1 MLGKVIDLIWNEPFY
16 IPNILLKNYR
26 KLNITDSEL
35 IVLVYLINTDISFNP
50 KQIAKDLNF
59 DLSEIMNI
67 ITSLTEKGILKI
79 DIINK
84 KVREEVI
91 NLEELYKKLGFIVV
105 NDEIKENSNNIFDI
119 FEKEFG
125 RTLSPIDY
133 EIITDWQKNYN
144 DEIILLALKEAV
156 FNGVNNL
163 RYIDK
168 ILIDWNKKGI
178 KNEQDIINDRKNF
191 QSKKQ
196 NKKLFDY
203 DWLNE
208 QDSWVFR
215 WINT

>member
-1 MLGKVIDLIWNEPFY
+1 MLGKVIDLIRNEPFY

-79 DIINK
+79 DIINR

-208 QDSWVFR
+208 QDS
-215 WINT
+215 

>member
-1 MLGKVIDLIWNEPFY
+1 MLGKVIDLIRNEPFY

-125 RTLSPIDY
+125 RTLSPMDY

-178 KNEQDIINDRKNF
+178 KNEQDIVNDRKSF

-208 QDSWVFR
+208 QDS
-215 WINT
+215 

>member
-1 MLGKVIDLIWNEPFY
+1 MLGKVIDLIKNEPFY
-16 IPNILLKNYR
+16 VPNILLKNYR

-178 KNEQDIINDRKNF
+178 KNEQDIINDRKSF

-208 QDSWVFR
+208 QDS
-215 WINT
+215 

>member
-1 MLGKVIDLIWNEPFY
+1 MLGKVIDLIRNEPFY

-91 NLEELYKKLGFIVV
+91 NLEELYKKLGFIVI
-105 NDEIKENSNNIFDI
+105 NDEIKENSNNIFDV

-125 RTLSPIDY
+125 RTLSPMDY

-178 KNEQDIINDRKNF
+178 KNEQDIVNDRKNF

-208 QDSWVFR
+208 QDS
-215 WINT
+215 

>member
-1 MLGKVIDLIWNEPFY
+1 MLGKVIDLIRNEPFY

-105 NDEIKENSNNIFDI
+105 NDEIKENSNNIFDV

-125 RTLSPIDY
+125 RTLSPMDY

-178 KNEQDIINDRKNF
+178 KNEQDIINDRKSF

-208 QDSWVFR
+208 QDS
-215 WINT
+215 

>member
-1 MLGKVIDLIWNEPFY
+1 MLGKVIDLIRNEPFY

-59 DLSEIMNI
+59 DLSEIMNV

-91 NLEELYKKLGFIVV
+91 NLEELYKKLGFIVI

-125 RTLSPIDY
+125 RTLSPMDY

-178 KNEQDIINDRKNF
+178 KNEQDIVNDRKSF

-208 QDSWVFR
+208 QDS
-215 WINT
+215 

>member
-1 MLGKVIDLIWNEPFY
+1 MLGKVIDLIRNEPFY

-119 FEKEFG
+119 FEKDFG

-178 KNEQDIINDRKNF
+178 KNEQDIINDRKSF

-208 QDSWVFR
+208 QDS
-215 WINT
+215 

>member
-1 MLGKVIDLIWNEPFY
+1 MLGKVIDLIRNEPFY

-59 DLSEIMNI
+59 DLSEIMNV

-178 KNEQDIINDRKNF
+178 KNEQDIINDRKSF

-208 QDSWVFR
+208 QDS
-215 WINT
+215 

>member
-1 MLGKVIDLIWNEPFY
+1 MLGKVIDLIRNEPFY

-35 IVLVYLINTDISFNP
+35 IVLAYLINTDISFNP

-59 DLSEIMNI
+59 DLSEIMNV

-133 EIITDWQKNYN
+133 EIITDWQNNYN

-178 KNEQDIINDRKNF
+178 KNEQDIVNDRKSF

-208 QDSWVFR
+208 QDS
-215 WINT
+215 

>member
-1 MLGKVIDLIWNEPFY
+1 MLGKVIDLIRNEPFY

-208 QDSWVFR
+208 QDS
-215 WINT
+215 

>member
-1 MLGKVIDLIWNEPFY
+1 MLGKVIDLIKNEPFY

-178 KNEQDIINDRKNF
+178 KNEQDIINDRKSF

-208 QDSWVFR
+208 QDS
-215 WINT
+215 

>member
-1 MLGKVIDLIWNEPFY
+1 MLGKVIDLIRNEPFY

-178 KNEQDIINDRKNF
+178 KNEQDIINDRKSF

-208 QDSWVFR
+208 QDS
-215 WINT
+215 

>member
-1 MLGKVIDLIWNEPFY
+1 MLGKVIDLIRNEPFY

-59 DLSEIMNI
+59 DLSEIMNV

-208 QDSWVFR
+208 QDS
-215 WINT
+215 

>member
-1 MLGKVIDLIWNEPFY
+1 MLGKVIDLIKNEPFY

-35 IVLVYLINTDISFNP
+35 IILIYLINTDISFNP
-50 KQIAKDLNF
+50 KQMAKDLNF

-105 NDEIKENSNNIFDI
+105 NDEVKESSNNIFDI

-125 RTLSPIDY
+125 RTLSPMDY
-133 EIITDWQKNYN
+133 EIITDWQNNYN

-191 QSKKQ
+191 QNKKQ

-208 QDSWVFR
+208 QDS
-215 WINT
+215 

>member
-1 MLGKVIDLIWNEPFY
+1 MLGKVIDLIKNEPFY
-16 IPNILLKNYR
+16 VPNILLKNYR

-35 IVLVYLINTDISFNP
+35 IVLIYLINTDISFNP

-59 DLSEIMNI
+59 DLNEVMNI
-67 ITSLTEKGILKI
+67 ITSLTEKNILKI

-84 KVREEVI
+84 KVREEII

-105 NDEIKENSNNIFDI
+105 NDEIKEKTNNIFDVFDI
-119 FEKEFG
+119 VFG
-125 RTLSPIDY
+125 RTLSPMDY
-133 EIITDWQKNYN
+133 EIISEWQKNYH
-144 DEIILLALKEAV
+144 DELILLALKEAV

-178 KNEQDIINDRKNF
+178 KNEQDIINDRKKF
-191 QSKKQ
+191 QNKKQ

-208 QDSWVFR
+208 QDS
-215 WINT
+215 

>member
-1 MLGKVIDLIWNEPFY
+1 MLGKVIDLIRNEPFY
-16 IPNILLKNYR
+16 IPNILIKNYR

-59 DLSEIMNI
+59 DLSEVMNV

-208 QDSWVFR
+208 QDS
-215 WINT
+215 

>member
-1 MLGKVIDLIWNEPFY
+1 MLGKVIDLIKNEPFY

-35 IVLVYLINTDISFNP
+35 IILIYLINTDISFNP
-50 KQIAKDLNF
+50 KQMAKDLNF

-105 NDEIKENSNNIFDI
+105 NDEVKENSSNIFDV

-125 RTLSPIDY
+125 RTLSPMDY
-133 EIITDWQKNYN
+133 EIITDWQNNYN

-191 QSKKQ
+191 QNKKQ

-208 QDSWVFR
+208 QDS
-215 WINT
+215 

>member
-1 MLGKVIDLIWNEPFY
+1 MLGKVIDLIRNEPFY

-59 DLSEIMNI
+59 DLSEIINI

-178 KNEQDIINDRKNF
+178 KNEQDIINDRKSF

-208 QDSWVFR
+208 QDS
-215 WINT
+215 

>member
-1 MLGKVIDLIWNEPFY
+1 MLGKVIDLIRNEPFY

-59 DLSEIMNI
+59 DLSEIMNV

-133 EIITDWQKNYN
+133 EIITDWQKDYN

-178 KNEQDIINDRKNF
+178 KNEQDIINDRKSF

-208 QDSWVFR
+208 QDS
-215 WINT
+215 

>member
-1 MLGKVIDLIWNEPFY
+1 MLGKVIDLIRNEPFY

-59 DLSEIMNI
+59 DLSEIMNV

-178 KNEQDIINDRKNF
+178 KNEQDIVNDRKNF

-208 QDSWVFR
+208 QDS
-215 WINT
+215 

>member
-1 MLGKVIDLIWNEPFY
+1 MLGKVIDLIRNEPFY

-35 IVLVYLINTDISFNP
+35 IFLVYLINTDISFNP

-59 DLSEIMNI
+59 DLSEIMNV

-208 QDSWVFR
+208 QDS
-215 WINT
+215 

>member
-1 MLGKVIDLIWNEPFY
+1 MINKVIDLIKNEPFY
-16 IPNILLKNYR
+16 IPNILFKNYR

-35 IVLVYLINTDISFNP
+35 IVLIYLMNSDVSFNP
-50 KQIAKDLNF
+50 KKISKDLNF
-59 DLSEIMNI
+59 ELNEIMNI
-67 ITSLTEKGILKI
+67 INSLTEKGILKI
-79 DIINK
+79 DIIDK

-91 NLEELYKKLGFIVV
+91 NLEELYKKLSFIII
-105 NDEIKENSNNIFDI
+105 NGEIQEKSNNIFDV

-125 RTLSPIDY
+125 RTLSPMDY
-133 EIITDWQKNYN
+133 EIISEWQKNYN

-168 ILIDWNKKGI
+168 ILIDWSKKGI
-178 KNEQDIINDRKNF
+178 KNEQDIIKDRKNF

-208 QDSWVFR
+208 QDS
-215 WINT
+215 

>member
-1 MLGKVIDLIWNEPFY
+1 MLGKVIDLIKNEPFY
-16 IPNILLKNYR
+16 VPNILLKNYR

-35 IVLVYLINTDISFNP
+35 IVLIYLINTDISFNP

-59 DLSEIMNI
+59 DLNEVMNI
-67 ITSLTEKGILKI
+67 ITSLTEKNILKI

-84 KVREEVI
+84 KVREEII

-105 NDEIKENSNNIFDI
+105 NDEIKEKTNNIFDV

-125 RTLSPIDY
+125 RTLSPMDY
-133 EIITDWQKNYN
+133 EIISEWQKNYH
-144 DEIILLALKEAV
+144 DELILLALKEAV

-178 KNEQDIINDRKNF
+178 KNEQDIINDRKKF
-191 QSKKQ
+191 QNKKQ

-208 QDSWVFR
+208 QDS
-215 WINT
+215 

>member
-1 MLGKVIDLIWNEPFY
+1 MLGKVIDLIRNEPFY
-16 IPNILLKNYR
+16 IPNILIKNYR

-59 DLSEIMNI
+59 DLSEVMNV

-178 KNEQDIINDRKNF
+178 KNEQDIINDRKSF

-208 QDSWVFR
+208 QDS
-215 WINT
+215 